1 VNPPN
6 ASPRTT
12 AALPRL
18 HGHLDRLYGPAV
30 AEAWT
35 PRLAERLADAERR
48 LDTPPTPPHER
59 LSEATSILITYADQV
74 HAPGEP
80 PLRTLRRLLDGPLA
94 GSTSAVHL
102 LPFYPATS
110 DDGFSVADYLEVD
123 PAVGD
128 WDDVAALA
136 DGRELMFDAVINHTS
151 VAHPWF
157 RGFLAGD
164 PRYRD
169 WYVTADP
176 AADLSA
182 TVRPRTTPLLTPFA
196 AADGTRHVW
205 TTFSADQV
213 DLDYRRPEVVAAVLD
228 VLLTYVAR
236 GARFLRL
243 DAITY
248 LWKEPGT
255 SCVHLPQTHETIR
268 LLRTAL
274 EAAAPGVVLI
284 TETNVPH
291 AENVAYF
298 GDGRDEAQMV
308 YNFALPPL
316 TLHAIATGDA
326 RVLRDWAGGLA
337 TPGPAAAFFNF
348 LASHDGIGVRPVEGI
363 LPRDQIARLAERV
376 RARGGLV
383 SSKADVGG
391 GESPYELNVSLFDA
405 LAEPGAPE
413 DDGVRRMLAA
423 HGLMLAMPGVPGI
436 YVHSLLGSRNDHAA
450 LAASGRARS
459 INRGRFD
466 LATLS
471 TELVDPEGRRRRVLD
486 GMRAMLQARARH
498 AAFHPAAP
506 ARWPSAAPPS
516 VAAVVRSAADGEVLA
531 LHNLAPTGVHVD
543 LRQLLARDLPARAR
557 DLLTDAPVQGADA
570 ALGPFEVRWID
581 APFDGPPEPDPAPA

>member
-1 VNPPN
+1 MKPPTE
-6 ASPRTT
+6 APRTT

-18 HGHLDRLYGPAV
+18 RAHLERLYGA
-30 AEAWT
+30 AEAEVWA
-35 PRLAERLADAERR
+35 PRLAARLAEAERR
-48 LDTPPTPPHER
+48 FAGPPTPPSER
-59 LSEATSILITYADQV
+59 LHEATSILITYADQV
-74 HAPGEP
+74 RAPGEA

-94 GSTSAVHL
+94 DTASAVHL

-110 DDGFSVADYLEVD
+110 DDGFSVADYLAVD
-123 PAVGD
+123 PAVGT
-128 WDDVAALA
+128 WDDVTALA
-136 DGRELMFDAVINHTS
+136 DGRDLMFDAVINHTS

-164 PRYRD
+164 PRHRD
-169 WYVTADP
+169 WYVTAPPD
-176 AADLSA
+176 ADLRA

-196 AADGTRHVW
+196 TADGTRHVW

-213 DLDYRRPEVVAAVLD
+213 DLNFGRPEVLAAVVD

-255 SCVHLPQTHETIR
+255 SCVHLPQTHEVIR
-268 LLRTAL
+268 LLRTAV
-274 EAAAPGVVLI
+274 EAASPGVVVI

-316 TLHAIATGDA
+316 TLHAFDRGDA
-326 RVLRDWAGGLA
+326 RVLRDWARGLA
-337 TPGPAAAFFNF
+337 NPSGEATFFNF
-348 LASHDGIGVRPVEGI
+348 LASHDGIGVRPVEDL
-363 LPRDQIARLAERV
+363 LPRAEIARLAERI

-405 LAEPGAPE
+405 LADPEAPE
-413 DDGVRRMLAA
+413 DDGVRRLLAA
-423 HGLMLAMPGVPGI
+423 HALMLALPGVPGL
-436 YVHSLLGSRNDHAA
+436 YVHSLLGSRNDLAA
-450 LAASGRARS
+450 LADTGRARS

-466 LATLS
+466 WAVLAA
-471 TELVDPEGRRRRVLD
+471 ELADPGHRRRRTLD
-486 GMRAMLQARARH
+486 GMRRLLRARAAH
-498 AAFHPAAP
+498 PAFHPQAP
-506 ARWPSAAPPS
+506 ARWPEAPRS
-516 VAAVVRSAADGEVLA
+516 VAAVVRAGPRADVLA
-531 LHNLAPTGVHVD
+531 LHELAGHGVQVD
-543 LRQLLARDLPARAR
+543 GAALAGRRWPAGAR
-557 DLLTDAPVQGADA
+557 DLLRGDQVADA
-570 ALGPFEVRWID
+570 RIALGPYEVRWI
-581 APFDGPPEPDPAPA
+581 ALPSG